1 MKWQIVLLSA
11 LVLVLMSF
19 SAVSAYEEPSG
30 TSESQ
35 ISQATMASIAPVM
48 KGSRGGSF
56 GGSSSKSSSSSSKKK
71 IKIGDGDDDEYDDDS
86 SGGFS
91 WLYIAVVIIIIAIIG
106 FAVWYLFLRK

>member
-1 MKWQIVLLSA
+1 MKWQIVILSA

-35 ISQATMASIAPVM
+35 ISQSTMASIAPVM

-56 GGSSSKSSSSSSKKK
+56 GGSSSKSSSSKK
-71 IKIGDGDDDEYDDDS
+71 IKIGDGDDDDYDDDS

-91 WLYIAVVIIIIAIIG
+91 WMYIVVVIIIIAIIG
-106 FAVWYLFLRK
+106 FAVWYLFLR

>member
-1 MKWQIVLLSA
+1 MKWQIVILSA

-35 ISQATMASIAPVM
+35 ISQSTMASIAPVM

-56 GGSSSKSSSSSSKKK
+56 GSSSSKSSSSKK
-71 IKIGDGDDDEYDDDS
+71 IKIGDGDDDDYDDDS

-91 WLYIAVVIIIIAIIG
+91 WMYIVVVIIIIAIIG
-106 FAVWYLFLRK
+106 FAVWYLFLR